1 MSQSLYKGKGGWEI
15 DDTTELPNILPFLQ
29 TMTSQS
35 SDYNFSEIEASWQKH
50 WDDNKTF
57 AASNDSDKEKYFVL
71 SMFPYPS
78 GAGLHI
84 GHPLGYTG
92 SDILARY
99 NKAKGKNVLHP
110 IGWDAF
116 GLATEQYAIKTGKHP
131 RTTSVERIG
140 HFRKQ
145 LKSVGFAYDYDREV
159 DTSDSNYYRWTQWIF
174 LKLFK
179 RGLAYV
185 DKRPVWW
192 CEELATVLANEE
204 IVDGKSERGG
214 HPVVRRNLRQWV
226 LRITAYADRLLE
238 DLDGIDW
245 PESTKKMQT
254 EWIGKSTGATARFAL
269 EGLDESLEIYTT
281 RPDTLM
287 GATYMVVSPEHPLVE
302 KLTIAE
308 NKAAV
313 DAYIATAAAKSDLE
327 RTDLAKDK
335 SGVFTGS
342 YAIHPITGDKVP
354 VWIADYVL
362 ISYGT
367 GAIMAVPAHDTRDF
381 EFAEQFN
388 LPIVPVIQGKD
399 AEATLP
405 YTGDGKLINSG
416 EFDGLPWRKAKDLIT
431 AKLNEAGTGEESIQY
446 KLRDWLFS
454 RQRYWGEPFPVAW
467 VSKEDYDAAVTSGEL
482 AEWLPEEPVAY
493 TDESGTLYAL
503 PVPPQSLP
511 LELPY
516 VESYEPA
523 GTGESPLKKADDWM
537 EIWYNYT
544 TGEFVPAR
552 TDKPEGDTWVRASRE
567 TNTMPQWAGSCWYY
581 LRYMD
586 PKNADVLA
594 SDDALKYWQT
604 PDMYIGG
611 AEHSVLHLLYARFW
625 HKVLY
630 DEGVVP
636 TKEPFKKLFHQGM
649 LLGEDGKK
657 ISKSAGNG
665 VDPVEVVN
673 EHGADTLRMYLMFL
687 GPLEAR
693 KPWSS
698 KGIGGINRFLN
709 KVWREIVGRDGQLN
723 PKIQD
728 GFQDSKETEL
738 LLNQTIK
745 KVGAD
750 LDELSFNTAI
760 SQLMILIKHIQAC
773 ETVSLAT
780 IKSFIQLVAPMAPH
794 ISEEL
799 WNRLGEKD
807 SVSNGPWPKVDESK
821 LVSDEIKVVFQVNGK
836 MRGQAM
842 ISKSATQDD
851 VLELAKQEPKVIA
864 QIEGKTIRKI
874 IFIPGKIFNIV
885 AN

>member
-1 MSQSLYKGKGGWEI
+1 MASNSPE
-15 DDTTELPNILPFLQ
+15 
-29 TMTSQS
+29 
-35 SDYNFSEIEASWQKH
+35 YNFTEIESTWQKY
-50 WDDNKTF
+50 WEDRKTF
-57 AASNDSDKEKYFVL
+57 AASNDTDREKYYVL

-99 NKAKGKNVLHP
+99 QRAKGKNVLHP

-116 GLATEQYAIKTGKHP
+116 GLPTEQYAIKTGNHP
-131 RTTSVERIG
+131 RKTSIERIA

-145 LKSVGFAYDYDREV
+145 LKSVGFCYDYDREV
-159 DTSDSNYYRWTQWIF
+159 DTTDPNYYRWTQWIF
-174 LKLFK
+174 LQLFK

-204 IVDGKSERGG
+204 VIDGKSERGN
-214 HPVVRRNLRQWV
+214 HPVTRRNLRQWV

-245 PESTKKMQT
+245 PASTKKMQA

-287 GATYMVVSPEHPLVE
+287 GATYMVLSPEHPLVE
-302 KLTIAE
+302 ALTQPEKRDEVSRYVA
-308 NKAAV
+308 N
-313 DAYIATAAAKSDLE
+313 AAAKSDLE

-335 SGVFTGS
+335 TGVFTGS
-342 YAIHPITGDKVP
+342 YAIHPLTGDKMP

-381 EFAEQFN
+381 EFAEQFD
-388 LPIVPVIQGKD
+388 LPIIQVIKGD
-399 AEATLP
+399 GDEALP
-405 YTGDGKLINSG
+405 YIGDGVLINSG
-416 EFDGLPWRKAKDLIT
+416 EFDGLEWQEAKERIT
-431 AKLNEAGTGEESIQY
+431 ARLGEAGTGEESTQY

-467 VSKEDYDAAVTSGEL
+467 VTEEDYRKAVDSGVL
-482 AEWLPEEPVAY
+482 DEWLPPEPVAY
-493 TDESGTLYAL
+493 KDEDGERFAL
-503 PVPPQSLP
+503 PVPPSSLP
-511 LELPY
+511 LKLPD

-537 EIWYNYT
+537 EIWYNYQS
-544 TGEFVPAR
+544 GAFVPASGE
-552 TDKPEGDTWVRASRE
+552 KPEGEMWIRASRE

-586 PKNADVLA
+586 PTNAEALA
-594 SDDALKYWQT
+594 STEALEYWKT

-611 AEHSVLHLLYARFW
+611 AEHAVLHLLYARFW

-630 DEGVVP
+630 DEGAVP
-636 TKEPFKKLFHQGM
+636 TKEPFSKLFHQGM

-673 EHGADTLRMYLMFL
+673 QYGADTLRLYLMFL

-693 KPWSS
+693 KPWNS

-709 KVWREIVGRDGQLN
+709 KVWREIVGKDGELN
-723 PKIQD
+723 PKIKD
-728 GFQDSKETEL
+728 GAEESSETQT
-738 LLNQTIK
+738 LLNQTIQ
-745 KVGAD
+745 KVSHD
-750 LDELSFNTAI
+750 LDTLSFNTAI
-760 SQLMILIKHIQAC
+760 SQLMILINHLQTCQEIQPSTAKAF
-773 ETVSLAT
+773 V
-780 IKSFIQLVAPMAPH
+780 QLLSPMAPH
-794 ISEEL
+794 IGEEL
-799 WNRLGEKD
+799 WHRLSERQ
-807 SVSNGPWPKVDESK
+807 SVAFGPWPEVDESK
-821 LVSDEIKVVFQVNGK
+821 LVSDEVKIVFQVNGK
-836 MRGQAM
+836 FRGQAM
-842 ISKSATQDD
+842 VPSAATEAD
-851 VLELAKQEPKVIA
+851 VLEQAKQEPRVTA
-864 QIEGKTIRKI
+864 QIDGKTIRKV
-874 IFIPGKIFNIV
+874 IFVPGKILNIV